1 MRWYRH
7 ISDSKRGTLDTFLPG
22 YDSPLFNILLMILVL
37 LAVIL
42 VTYGWSRYMQQRH
55 KSQLM
60 EFLERFDSN
69 QCVLEDA
76 DAIPYD
82 ESMSKPLLLLA
93 KAFETSGEY
102 HKSISIYLYLIRQ
115 DDSGELLEQLGKTYL
130 RAGFLERAESIF
142 LQILSREP
150 RNIPVLYRLGAVYE
164 LMQSYEKAIETL
176 EPLEA
181 LGEEVGML
189 RAFWEFEKLQ
199 HDTALSTEQKIAALL
214 GIHQTQPELYRL
226 TIAALF
232 HLSDKIGWQ
241 HLQKER
247 LRESLDLLW
256 YLPSSQ
262 LDFAII
268 RSDNGLTKIYAARGD
283 ITPVD
288 ADLLEQSSGMASID
302 ILVAARHAGEQ
313 RGDISFSYLCDAC
326 KQSFP
331 FAFKRCPHC
340 LAINSAQLEEQI
352 AKDEKADH
360 TLF

>member
-1 MRWYRH
+1 M
-7 ISDSKRGTLDTFLPG
+7 DTFLPG
-22 YDSPLFNILLMILVL
+22 YDSLFFNVLLTILVL
-37 LAVIL
+37 LAVVL
-42 VTYGWSRYMQQRH
+42 VTYGWSRYMQQRR

-69 QCVLEDA
+69 QCVLEGA
-76 DAIPYD
+76 DIPFD

-115 DDSGELLEQLGKTYL
+115 DESDDLLEQLGKIYL
-130 RAGFLERAESIF
+130 RAGFLERAESIS
-142 LQILSREP
+142 LQILSKQP
-150 RNIPVLYRLGAVYE
+150 RNIPVLYRLGAIYE
-164 LMQSYEKAIETL
+164 LMQDYDKAIETL
-176 EPLEA
+176 GPLEA
-181 LGEEVGML
+181 LGEETGML
-189 RAFWEFEKLQ
+189 KAFWEFEQLQ
-199 HDTALSTEQKIAALL
+199 KDETLSIAEKTAALL
-214 GIHQTQPELYRL
+214 SIHQTQPQLYRL

-256 YLPSSQ
+256 YLPPSQ
-262 LDFAII
+262 LDFDII
-268 RSDNGLTKIYAARGD
+268 HSDNGLTKIYTARRD
-283 ITPVD
+283 IDVVD
-288 ADLLEQSSGMASID
+288 AALLEQSSGMASID
-302 ILVAARHAGEQ
+302 ILVAARYAGEP
-313 RGDISFSYLCDAC
+313 RGNLSFSYLCKVC

-352 AKDEKADH
+352 AKDEETDH

>member
-1 MRWYRH
+1 M
-7 ISDSKRGTLDTFLPG
+7 DTFLPG
-22 YDSPLFNILLMILVL
+22 YDSPLFNILLTILVL

-42 VTYGWSRYMQQRH
+42 VTYGWSRYMQQRR

-69 QCVLEDA
+69 QCVLEGA
-76 DAIPYD
+76 DIPFD

-102 HKSISIYLYLIRQ
+102 HKSISIYLYLIKQ
-115 DDSGELLEQLGKTYL
+115 DESGDLLEQLGRIYL
-130 RAGFLERAESIF
+130 RAGFLERAESIS
-142 LQILSREP
+142 LQILSKQP

-164 LMQSYEKAIETL
+164 LMQAYDKAIETL
-176 EPLEA
+176 EPLET

-189 RAFWEFEKLQ
+189 KAFWEFEKLQ
-199 HDTALSTEQKIAALL
+199 HEVALPTEQKITALL
-214 GIHQTQPELYRL
+214 TIHQTQPQLYRL

-241 HLQKER
+241 YLQRER

-262 LDFAII
+262 LDFDII
-268 RSDNGLTKIYAARGD
+268 HSDNGLTKIYAARGD
-283 ITPVD
+283 ITPVN

-313 RGDISFSYLCDAC
+313 RGDISFSYLCDKC

-352 AKDEKADH
+352 AKDEEADH